1 MMTTEN
7 SSDFELTL
15 YFYPSPY
22 GIDWSNPR
30 GLTRSAVLNQFSR
43 DGHSIGHVHIELKAP
58 AKSTASPP
66 RLATGMIQRSHSEER
81 ALLFLRNIGLGIL
94 FHDFQGA
101 IEETEKAAAEIERRC
116 RKGTASFL
124 RFLIGAETHARA
136 LAYVR
141 EFTERGD
148 CAHYGL
154 PNRPLHG
161 EGGGCTAFGASFLEI
176 TGLMEEEFLRNW
188 TQRIRVPRTLLG
200 GPYADA
206 EFFGEHS
213 PRTPKDKNFARAAG
227 VSLARL
233 LLPFGASSWA
243 GENEPHREIF
253 FWDPDRMHGWVQR
266 VWREESERPTGRFR
280 LETREMARGLVADRR
295 AKPALDG
302 PLWKNRA

>member
-1 MMTTEN
+1 MPTGN
-7 SSDFELTL
+7 PSDFELTL

-22 GIDWSNPR
+22 GINWSNPR
-30 GLTRSAVLNQFSR
+30 RLTRSTVLNQFSL
-43 DGHSIGHVHIELKAP
+43 DGHSIGHVHIELTAP
-58 AKSTASPP
+58 AGNGTSPTC
-66 RLATGMIQRSHSEER
+66 LVTGMIQRSRSEER

-124 RFLIGAETHARA
+124 KFLISARAHARA
-136 LAYVR
+136 LTYVR

-176 TGLMEEEFLRNW
+176 AGLMEEEFLRDW
-188 TQRIRVPRTLLG
+188 TQRIRVPQALLG
-200 GPYADA
+200 GAYADP

-227 VSLARL
+227 VSLVRL
-233 LLPFGASSWA
+233 LLPFGDSRWA
-243 GENEPHREIF
+243 RENEPHREVF

-266 VWREESERPTGRFR
+266 VWREESERPTGRFQI
-280 LETREMARGLVADRR
+280 ETRAKAHGLVADRR
-295 AKPALDG
+295 GLHAPEG
-302 PLWKNRA
+302 PLWKNRK